1 MSTIKLSRAIAPS
14 FAELHK
20 SIKAQEFT
28 HYWLAG
34 GRGSTKSSFVSIEII
49 LGMMQDKAANC
60 MAIRK
65 VGLYLHDSVYEQLM
79 WAIQIL
85 GVENYWDSK
94 VSPMEISY
102 KPTGQKIVFRGAD
115 KPKKIKSSKLR
126 HGYFKYIWYEEVVE
140 FNNPEELRTINQS
153 LMRGGEKFTVL
164 YSYNPPKSQR
174 SWVNTEV
181 LIERADRVIHYSD
194 YTTVSVDWLGEQ
206 FIVEAEHLKKV
217 NSDAY
222 AHEYLGA
229 VTGTG
234 GEIFRNLTI
243 RKITDLEIN
252 NFDHI
257 KIGVDFGYSID
268 PFVYVRC
275 NYDKKHKTLYIFD
288 EIFKVGLSNRKA
300 TDLIQER
307 NDNRTMI
314 YADSAEPK
322 SIAEMKSYGLR
333 ITGAK
338 KGKDSIDYGIKFLQ
352 DLEQIVIDNERCL
365 NVAREFLN
373 YEYAMDSLGEFKAD
387 YPDRNNHTID
397 ACRYSMVD
405 EMTHGNKLNIMNK
418 SLLGI

>member
-1 MSTIKLSRAIAPS
+1 MSTIKLSTAIAPS

-49 LGMMQDKAANC
+49 LGMMKDKTANC

-85 GVENYWDSK
+85 GVEAYWDSK
-94 VSPMEISY
+94 VSPMELRY

-126 HGYFKYIWYEEVVE
+126 HGYFKYLWFEEVTE
-140 FNNPEELRTINQS
+140 FNGIEEIRTINQS
-153 LMRGGEKFTVL
+153 LMRGGEKFIVF

-181 LIERADRVIHYSD
+181 LIDRADRTIHYSD
-194 YTTVSVDWLGEQ
+194 YTTVPVEWLGEQ

-217 NSDAY
+217 NSNAY

-234 GEIFRNLTI
+234 GEIFKNLTI
-243 RKITDLEIN
+243 RKITDEEID

-268 PFVYVRC
+268 PFVYIRC
-275 NYDKKHKTLYIFD
+275 NYDKKHKILYIFD
-288 EIFKVGLSNRKA
+288 EIFKAGLSNRKA
-300 TDLIQER
+300 TDLIQLR
-307 NDNRTMI
+307 NDNRTMV

-365 NVAREFLN
+365 NAAREFLN
-373 YEYAMDSLGEFKAD
+373 YEYALDSLGEFKAD

-405 EMTHGNKLNIMNK
+405 EMTHGNKLSTMNK

>member
-1 MSTIKLSRAIAPS
+1 MATIKLSTAIAPS

-49 LGMMQDKAANC
+49 LGMMKDPLANA

-65 VGLYLHDSVYEQLM
+65 VGYYLKDSVYEQLM
-79 WAIQIL
+79 WAIEIL
-85 GVENYWDSK
+85 GVEAYWESK
-94 VSPMEISY
+94 VSPMELTY
-102 KPTGQKIVFRGAD
+102 KPTGQKITFRGAD
-115 KPKKIKSSKLR
+115 KPKKIKSTKLR
-126 HGYFKYIWYEEVVE
+126 HGYFKYVWYEELDE
-140 FNNPEELRTINQS
+140 FNNAEELRTINQS
-153 LMRGGEKFTVL
+153 LMRGGEKFIIF

-181 LIERADRVIHYSD
+181 LIDRADRTIHYSD
-194 YTTVSVDWLGEQ
+194 YTTVPVDWLGEQ
-206 FIVEAEHLKKV
+206 FIIEAEHLKKV
-217 NSDAY
+217 NSDAH

-234 GEIFRNLTI
+234 GEIFKNLTI
-243 RKITDLEIN
+243 RKVTDLEVD

-268 PFVYVRC
+268 PFVYIRC
-275 NYDKKHKTLYIFD
+275 HYDKKHKTLYIFD

-300 TDLIQER
+300 TDLIQLR

-365 NVAREFLN
+365 NASREFLN
-373 YEYAMDSLGEFKAD
+373 YEYALDSLGEFKAD
-387 YPDRNNHTID
+387 YPDRNNHCVDSI
-397 ACRYSMVD
+397 RYAMFD
-405 EMTHGNKLNIMNK
+405 EMQHGNKLNTMNK
-418 SLLGI
+418 SMLGL